1 MIPTLSPPPL
11 HNINGRWISSS
22 KNSKDREPV
31 QILVQTPL
39 ESTNFSLFSGGSELI
54 WKYSEP
60 IENNFFEGDMR
71 QIRCSE
77 LHHSNHDTVVES
89 TNALRI
95 ILILIPWH
103 QAFLELLYIPI
114 KLSNNHQY
122 LPRNASSAPLR
133 RVYIQN
139 GRRELLISRRSRNM
153 ENARNITE
161 THNYG

>member
-1 MIPTLSPPPL
+1 
-11 HNINGRWISSS
+11 
-22 KNSKDREPV
+22 
-31 QILVQTPL
+31 
-39 ESTNFSLFSGGSELI
+39 
-54 WKYSEP
+54 
-60 IENNFFEGDMR
+60 MR

-103 QAFLELLYIPI
+103 QAFLELLHIPI